1 MKILYRLIFAKVN
14 SRFFS
19 DPNTLSPGFIHLRPF
34 LWYFTS
40 WVTGSYGRATDGT
53 LNFFCLF
60 RETQEKKTQQKSSSV
75 LGWSPDCWKD
85 HFPAFLQQGMGRV
98 WTTGCEP
105 KASKEVPGALEGC
118 VRSPLCP
125 GCCPPGRNG
134 GNAWAL
140 QDMDGIKARK
150 RAERLYRRAWVSTP
164 QISTSVLDPHVRNTR
179 LLILLKLLCF
189 WWLWN
194 LHYLFLNQYF

>member
-85 HFPAFLQQGMGRV
+85 HFPAFLQQGDGSCLDDRV
-98 WTTGCEP
+98 WTKGIQGGPRGPCRLCAQPSLPWLLSSWQEWGKCVSAAGYGRHQSAEEGRAAVQKSLGVNTTDLHLRLGP
-105 KASKEVPGALEGC
+105 ARKKYKAS
-118 VRSPLCP
+118 
-125 GCCPPGRNG
+125 
-134 GNAWAL
+134 
-140 QDMDGIKARK
+140 
-150 RAERLYRRAWVSTP
+150 
-164 QISTSVLDPHVRNTR
+164 
-179 LLILLKLLCF
+179 
-189 WWLWN
+189 
-194 LHYLFLNQYF
+194 YLT